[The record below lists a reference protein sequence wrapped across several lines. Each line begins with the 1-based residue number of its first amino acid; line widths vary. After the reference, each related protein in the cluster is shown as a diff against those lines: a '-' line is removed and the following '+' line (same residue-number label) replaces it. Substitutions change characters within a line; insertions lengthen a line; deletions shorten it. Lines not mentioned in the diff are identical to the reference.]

1 MAVDMLVDSA
11 QLESD
16 LTDIA
21 DAIRAKTGGTAD
33 LQFPSGFVS
42 EIGSISGG
50 GGGVLTKLNE
60 IVVSEPVRAVKLD
73 FGVTVSDY
81 DMFVIY
87 QDLTFSTADWLY
99 WAFDSTSSG
108 AYYPKL
114 SSVDVPF
121 FLIRNF
127 ATSSDNRKWR
137 CINMT
142 NAGSVSNT
150 IEIDAPTS
158 YFYVYMYTASSRIAI
173 GSRLTLWGA
182 KYADM

>member
-1 MAVDMLVDSA
+1 MAVDKLVDSA
-11 QLESD
+11 QLNSN

-21 DAIRAKTGGTAD
+21 DAIRAKTGKSASME
-33 LQFPSGFVS
+33 FPSEFVS
-42 EIGSISGG
+42 EIESISGG
-50 GGGVLTKLNE
+50 GGILTKLNE

-99 WAFDSTSSG
+99 WALDATSSG

-114 SSVDVPF
+114 SSVAVPF

-127 ATSSDNRKWR
+127 ATSSNNTKWR
-137 CINMT
+137 HIYMT
-142 NAGSVSNT
+142 NTGLVSNA
-150 IEIDAPTS
+150 IESDAPIS
-158 YFYVYMYTASSRIAI
+158 YFYAYMYTANARIEA

>member
-1 MAVDMLVDSA
+1 MAIKTVQDS
-11 QLESD
+11 S
-16 LTDIA
+16 LTAVA
-21 DAIRAKTGGTAD
+21 DAIRAKTGKSASMEFPAD
-33 LQFPSGFVS
+33 FVS

-99 WAFDSTSSG
+99 WTFDKTSAS

-114 SSVDVPF
+114 SSVAVPH

-127 ATSSDNRKWR
+127 STSSDKTKWR
-137 CINMT
+137 SINMT
-142 NAGSVSNT
+142 ASGQVSST
-150 IEIDAPTS
+150 VEIDAPTS
-158 YFYVYMYTASSRIAI
+158 YFYVYMYTANVRIEA